1 MFSMARGAVMKQ
13 HRLGGLNSRCL
24 FLTEM
29 QPGKSKIKV
38 MTDLVSGE
46 DSLPGLQTT
55 AFLSVFSHGGER
67 ASSLV
72 SSYEATNSIR
82 KTHPYSRLN
91 LITSQRPPSPNTIM
105 LGVKALTDRFGCML

>member
-13 HRLGGLNSRCL
+13 HRLGGLNSRRL

-72 SSYEATNSIR
+72 SFFN
-82 KTHPYSRLN
+82 N
-91 LITSQRPPSPNTIM
+91 LPQLS
-105 LGVKALTDRFGCML
+105 